1 MTPCAR
7 GLHGRVASSRRI
19 YYRQNCASPLPKS
32 PNGSAILCPR
42 SESIAEM
49 DARMYYPDRRMYY
62 PDRRMYYPDRRTS
75 RFMSLTGC
83 NESQARFCLEATGFD
98 FQKATDVYRQDVLR
112 ISFRERPPSREE
124 QEKQLD
130 TGCSLARVAGVVAGF
145 AFLISMDGLLVY
157 VSTDLCVI
165 SLTLCYQCVL

>member
-49 DARMYYPDRRMYY
+49 DA
-62 PDRRMYYPDRRTS
+62 RMYYPDRRTS

-157 VSTDLCVI
+157 VSTDLYVI